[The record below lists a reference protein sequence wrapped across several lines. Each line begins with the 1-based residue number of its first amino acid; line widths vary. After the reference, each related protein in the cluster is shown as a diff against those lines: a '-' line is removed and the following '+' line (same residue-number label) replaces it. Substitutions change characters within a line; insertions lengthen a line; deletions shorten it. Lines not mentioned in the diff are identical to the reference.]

1 MDLQTKM
8 RLERLGMD
16 VPSTLARF
24 LDNEK
29 MLIKFLKKFE
39 ADDNMVKLS
48 AAIKGGDVKTAFE
61 AAHVLKGISANLS
74 LGNLNALI
82 SEQTELL
89 RKDHLTQAGKMLPE
103 VQEAYD
109 EAKQIIS
116 ILKV

>member
-16 VPSTLARF
+16 VPATLARF

-39 ADDNMVKLS
+39 ADDNMEKLS

-61 AAHVLKGISANLS
+61 SAHALKGISANLS
-74 LGNLNALI
+74 LGNLNELI
-82 SEQTELL
+82 SKQTEYL
-89 RKDHLTQAGKMLPE
+89 RNKNLTQAGKMQQE
-103 VQEAYD
+103 VQNAYD
-109 EAKQIIS
+109 EAKRIIG
-116 ILKV
+116 ILKE